1 MQRLKN
7 SVLGLMLAL
16 IALGSSG
23 SGQESNKE
31 EKKDKKK
38 ETVSDLM
45 QKKLKNSQKVLEG
58 IAMNDFDM
66 IAKNAD
72 EIVQISRDT
81 EWKVVK
87 APRYELFSDEF
98 RGNAETLIKE
108 AKTKNLDGAAL
119 AYVEM
124 TLNCVKCHKYVREVR
139 MTQLD
144 FEKSSFSARNP

>member
-1 MQRLKN
+1 MGYFKN
-7 SVLGLMLAL
+7 IVLWLMLAL
-16 IALGSSG
+16 IALGSS
-23 SGQESNKE
+23 SNGQDSNKE

-45 QKKLKNSQKVLEG
+45 HKKLKNSQNVLEG
-58 IAMNDFDM
+58 IAMSDFDK
-66 IAKNAD
+66 IAKHAD

-87 APRYELFSDEF
+87 SPRYDLFSDEF
-98 RGNAETLIKE
+98 RGNAETMIKE
-108 AKTKNLDGAAL
+108 AKNKNLDGVAL

-139 MTQLD
+139 MTHVDL
-144 FEKSSFSARNP
+144 EKAPIVLRNR

>member
-1 MQRLKN
+1 
-7 SVLGLMLAL
+7 MLAL
-16 IALGSSG
+16 VAWGNSG

-31 EKKDKKK
+31 QKKDKKK

-58 IAMNDFDM
+58 IAMNDFEK
-66 IAKNAD
+66 IIKHAD
-72 EIVQISRDT
+72 EIVQISQDT

-87 APRYELFSDEF
+87 SPRYELFSDEF
-98 RGNAETLIKE
+98 RGNAETMIKE
-108 AKTKNLDGAAL
+108 AKNKNLDGAAL

-124 TLNCVKCHKYVREVR
+124 TLNCVKCHKFVREVR

-144 FEKSSFSARNP
+144 LEKSSISARSR